1 MRPLFFTFCL
11 AALPLLFGFW
21 VNETASHPP
30 TTAYVATRCTRY
42 CYAHACPH
50 ATAANSPAYVRL
62 RPLYR
67 LTIAALSLGGRGR
80 YGLVNVVFYLLLVPA
95 VLLWLTYSTLRNART
110 LRQLKQRRA

>member
-1 MRPLFFTFCL
+1 MRPLLLTFCL

-67 LTIAALSLGGRGR
+67 FTIAALSLGGGAL
-80 YGLVNVVFYLLLVPA
+80 YSLFNVAFYLIFAPIL
-95 VLLWLTYSTLRNART
+95 LLWLIYGALRNARA